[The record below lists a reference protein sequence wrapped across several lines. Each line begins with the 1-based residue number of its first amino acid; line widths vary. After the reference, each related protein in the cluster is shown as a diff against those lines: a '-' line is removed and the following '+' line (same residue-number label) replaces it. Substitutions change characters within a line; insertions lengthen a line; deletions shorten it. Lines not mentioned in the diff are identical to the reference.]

1 MSNPLVDGL
10 SIQDYVSK
18 LEDALVDVLDGEQAH
33 DLKDSTGLPE
43 DRCEELCNLTSSI
56 IKRGV
61 GNAVTEGIIGFTKW
75 EKEAT
80 LRSLSRDEIFNNPGD
95 RSERAAL
102 RSLILKMEQG

>member
-1 MSNPLVDGL
+1 MFNPLVDGL

-18 LEDALVDVLDGEQAH
+18 LENALVDVLDGEQAH
-33 DLKDSTGLPE
+33 DLKDSTGLSE
-43 DRCEELCNLTSSI
+43 DRCQELCTLTSSLI
-56 IKRGV
+56 RRGV

-80 LRSLSRDEIFNNPGD
+80 LRSLRGDAIFNNSGN

-102 RSLILKMEQG
+102 RSLISKMEQS

>member
-1 MSNPLVDGL
+1 MSNLLVDGL

-18 LEDALVDVLDGEQAH
+18 LENALVDALDGEQAH

-43 DRCEELCNLTSSI
+43 DRCEELCNLTSSVI
-56 IKRGV
+56 NRGV
-61 GNAVTEGIIGFTKW
+61 GNAVTEGIIDFTNW

-80 LRSLSRDEIFNNPGD
+80 LRSLRGDEIFNNSGD

-102 RSLILKMEQG
+102 RSLISKLEQS